1 MRRGRRAL
9 MQQGAVMSGAP
20 SAVNNCGAAPGAA
33 PSSVENSSNVAAS
46 SGSVRNCFPSKR
58 PRKNCV
64 GLTGARRG
72 ASAAALAAR
81 TISRGMGT
89 AREASARA
97 QRSNGVA
104 DALSELRN
112 ASARPLTAARGGFFY
127 ATEIAGFDGFC
138 AIFTGSP
145 TRRPATEAGEARVP
159 GCGFRRSPVVRQ
171 RATQPKSPK
180 KLPQKGQ

>member
-1 MRRGRRAL
+1 MFIAQKSTKLPASVSTILLTALPPPPPTPTTL

-20 SAVNNCGAAPGAA
+20 SAVKSCGLPGAAA
-33 PSSVENSSNVAAS
+33 PSSVLNSSNVAAS
-46 SGSVRNCFPSKR
+46 SGSVRNCVPSKR

-112 ASARPLTAARGGFFY
+112 AALRLLTDARGVF
-127 ATEIAGFDGFC
+127 
-138 AIFTGSP
+138 
-145 TRRPATEAGEARVP
+145 
-159 GCGFRRSPVVRQ
+159 
-171 RATQPKSPK
+171 
-180 KLPQKGQ
+180 LP

>member
-1 MRRGRRAL
+1 
-9 MQQGAVMSGAP
+9 MSGAP
-20 SAVNNCGAAPGAA
+20 SAVKSCGLPGAAA
-33 PSSVENSSNVAAS
+33 PSSVLNSSKVAAS
-46 SGSVRNCFPSKR
+46 SGSVRNCLPSKR

-104 DALSELRN
+104 EAVSEPRN
-112 ASARPLTAARGGFFY
+112 AALRLRTDARGVFF
-127 ATEIAGFDGFC
+127 ALNRC
-138 AIFTGSP
+138 A
-145 TRRPATEAGEARVP
+145 
-159 GCGFRRSPVVRQ
+159 
-171 RATQPKSPK
+171 
-180 KLPQKGQ
+180 

>member
-112 ASARPLTAARGGFFY
+112 AALRLLTDARGVSFCVNRPKMGSGFVRF
-127 ATEIAGFDGFC
+127 
-138 AIFTGSP
+138 FTRSS
-145 TRRPATEAGEARVP
+145 TRRPVAEASAARVSE
-159 GCGFRRSPVVRQ
+159 CGVGRSP
-171 RATQPKSPK
+171 SS
-180 KLPQKGQ
+180 